1 MEKRG
6 IVKIACQRH
15 TCETF
20 FGLASIPVCIL
31 ASLGVTGAAGEL
43 GTDDALL
50 GNVFLTVPD
59 AVRFDPAAM
68 DGLPGNGLYWGFVPD
83 GGTMGVFI
91 ADIIIEGGGE
101 SRQKYGDEGRSS
113 ISGESRIEYAAV
125 EVCESVLE

>member
-1 MEKRG
+1 M
-6 IVKIACQRH
+6 
-15 TCETF
+15 
-20 FGLASIPVCIL
+20 CIL
-31 ASLGVTGAAGEL
+31 TSLGVTGAAGEL

-83 GGTMGVFI
+83 GGTMGVFV

-113 ISGESRIEYAAV
+113 TSGESRIEYAAV